1 MSVPEYLLLLL
12 GMGLVTYIPRL
23 VPLVVL
29 AGRRLPEWLVEWLDL
44 IPVAI
49 LAALLFPLLVISE
62 DSGSINLFSP
72 ELLVAVPTAIIA
84 LKAKSLS
91 VTVIAGMLIFWAVGF
106 IF

>member
-1 MSVPEYLLLLL
+1 MSVPKYLLLLL

-49 LAALLFPLLVISE
+49 LAALLFPLLVISKDGE
-62 DSGSINLFSP
+62 SISLFRP
-72 ELLVAVPTAIIA
+72 ELLAAVPTVIIA
-84 LKAKSLS
+84 LKMKSLS
-91 VTVIAGMLIFWAVGF
+91 VTVIAGMLIFWAIGF
-106 IF
+106 LF

>member
-1 MSVPEYLLLLL
+1 VSVPEYLLLLL

-23 VPLVVL
+23 VPLVAL
-29 AGRRLPEWLVEWLDL
+29 TGRRLPEWLVEWLDL